1 MKLLSALQ
9 NSRSVMVQEQSTD
22 VTISLVLERLEGSV
36 GVVEV
41 EWQLEGDHTSSD
53 IRPDVGRVVFPDN
66 VTEGSFELFV
76 TEDAVPEL
84 NEETRVTLRIIQ
96 SGVEPGVDPARG
108 AMISSSNG
116 VAVITVL
123 ANDEPHGV
131 FTWATTTATATEL
144 ESVSNDVQVTIVR
157 EFGAVGAVE
166 VSFTTLMAEEGT
178 APFIASAGEDYVPT
192 TATALMENGVT
203 SVTVVASRIL
213 PDTIPEADEIF
224 WVNITGVRLVNESSR
239 RGSIT
244 QSPRV
249 GQSLISVTI
258 AVNDDANGIVEF
270 AVNRVRD
277 TSTHTQYIQWY
288 YSIVT
293 CRARYL
299 DKRSVY
305 NSFQLL

>member
-1 MKLLSALQ
+1 
-9 NSRSVMVQEQSTD
+9 MVQESSTD
-22 VTISLVLERLEGSV
+22 VTISLALERLEGSV

-41 EWQLEGDHTSSD
+41 EWRLEGDHTSNEV
-53 IRPDVGRVVFPDN
+53 RPNMGRVVFLDN
-66 VTEGSFELFV
+66 VTEGNFDLFV
-76 TEDAVPEL
+76 TADGVPEL
-84 NEETRVTLRIIQ
+84 NEVTRVTLRIIQ

-131 FTWATTTATATEL
+131 FTWATSTTTATEV
-144 ESVSNDVQVTIVR
+144 ESDSNDVRVTIVR

-166 VSFTTLMAEEGT
+166 VSFTTVMATEGT
-178 APFIASAGEDYVPT
+178 SQYLAAAGEDYVPT

-213 PDTIPEADEIF
+213 PDTIPETDEIF
-224 WVNITGVRLVNESSR
+224 WVNITGVRLVNESAR
-239 RGSIT
+239 QGSIT

-249 GQSLISVTI
+249 GQPVISVSI
-258 AVNDDANGIVEF
+258 ATNDDANGIVEF

-277 TSTHTQYIQWY
+277 TYMHTR
-288 YSIVT
+288 V
-293 CRARYL
+293 
-299 DKRSVY
+299 
-305 NSFQLL
+305 LLPTMQFVA